1 VAFNVGKMPNEFLR
15 WPKDHSA
22 KPNEVARIRMLVTGL
37 PSEKG
42 TRFMPFHPGQ
52 IRYLKTPLRPDKAFR
67 CQRAAA
73 QTFFQPKEADHPLR
87 YRCDV
92 WLCDEIPFG
101 VAQLELTVSDPP
113 TGQTLMFQRLTA
125 VDASG
130 FPTRE
135 R

>member
-1 VAFNVGKMPNEFLR
+1 
-15 WPKDHSA
+15 
-22 KPNEVARIRMLVTGL
+22 
-37 PSEKG
+37 
-42 TRFMPFHPGQ
+42 MPFRPGHV
-52 IRYLKTPLRPDKAFR
+52 RYLKTPLRPDKAFR

-73 QTFFQPKEADHPLR
+73 QTMFQPRHADHPLR

-101 VAQLELTVSDPP
+101 VAQVELTVSDPP

-125 VDASG
+125 VKASG